1 MRLLTF
7 ENKDKVGMHVAEHVV
22 RRINEF
28 QPTKERPFVIGL
40 PTGSSPI
47 PTYKHLIAMYQS
59 GHVSF
64 KHVVSFNMD
73 EYAGLPRSH
82 PESYHSFMW
91 TTASRGRDGFR
102 ETLAGRTI
110 VTDAPGRWTNFLGH
124 VDIDPA
130 NVHILDGNAP
140 DLEAECAAYEASIEK
155 FGGIEL
161 FLAGI
166 GPDGHI
172 ALDGVLRL
180 QRAGKQ
186 PRLANAR
193 RRARASF
200 GVSFV
205 FFFPRRLRQAYDT
218 IVANSRFFDNDL
230 SKVPTKA
237 LTVGVATVMDAK
249 EVLIIITGISKSLAL
264 RNCIEEPLSHM
275 WTASAI
281 QLHDKG
287 VIVCDEDATME
298 LRVKTV
304 RYFDKLQKSPQG
316 LYADLGVGVVP

>member
-1 MRLLTF
+1 
-7 ENKDKVGMHVAEHVV
+7 
-22 RRINEF
+22 
-28 QPTKERPFVIGL
+28 
-40 PTGSSPI
+40 
-47 PTYKHLIAMYQS
+47 MYQS

-91 TTASRGRDGFR
+91 TTASRGRDEFR
-102 ETLAGRTI
+102 ETLAGRAI

-172 ALDGVLRL
+172 ALDGVLRGHPREPEAYVGTEE
-180 QRAGKQ
+180 RAEDDEA
-186 PRLANAR
+186 PRTTR
-193 RRARASF
+193 RRRRRRGAPTSAAGPPTWRSSPAWRTTSSPAARS
-200 GVSFV
+200 S
-205 FFFPRRLRQAYDT
+205 
-218 IVANSRFFDNDL
+218 
-230 SKVPTKA
+230 
-237 LTVGVATVMDAK
+237 ATA
-249 EVLIIITGISKSLAL
+249 GRGSG
-264 RNCIEEPLSHM
+264 
-275 WTASAI
+275 SA
-281 QLHDKG
+281 G
-287 VIVCDEDATME
+287 P
-298 LRVKTV
+298 
-304 RYFDKLQKSPQG
+304 S
-316 LYADLGVGVVP
+316 

>member
-28 QPTKERPFVIGL
+28 QPTKERPFVIGKRCARA
-40 PTGSSPI
+40 P
-47 PTYKHLIAMYQS
+47 AC
-59 GHVSF
+59 
-64 KHVVSFNMD
+64 
-73 EYAGLPRSH
+73 
-82 PESYHSFMW
+82 
-91 TTASRGRDGFR
+91 
-102 ETLAGRTI
+102 TLL
-110 VTDAPGRWTNFLGH
+110 VY
-124 VDIDPA
+124 IDPA

-172 ALDGVLRL
+172 ALSG
-180 QRAGKQ
+180 
-186 PRLANAR
+186 
-193 RRARASF
+193 
-200 GVSFV
+200 
-205 FFFPRRLRQAYDT
+205 AYDT

-316 LYADLGVGVVP
+316 LYGDLGVGVVP

>member
-172 ALDGVLRL
+172 ALSG
-180 QRAGKQ
+180 
-186 PRLANAR
+186 
-193 RRARASF
+193 
-200 GVSFV
+200 
-205 FFFPRRLRQAYDT
+205 AYDT

-316 LYADLGVGVVP
+316 LYGDLGVGVVP

>member
-172 ALDGVLRL
+172 AL
-180 QRAGKQ
+180 
-186 PRLANAR
+186 
-193 RRARASF
+193 F
-200 GVSFV
+200 G
-205 FFFPRRLRQAYDT
+205 AYDT

-264 RNCIEEPLSHM
+264 RNCIEESLCLTCGRRRRSSSTTRGSYPPTTHPIPMPTYVPTYVTEAPSYSPSYV
-275 WTASAI
+275 T
-281 QLHDKG
+281 
-287 VIVCDEDATME
+287 DAPSYTPTFLTPDPTPVPYPMPTQGS
-298 LRVKTV
+298 RVREPETC
-304 RYFDKLQKSPQG
+304 P
-316 LYADLGVGVVP
+316 